1 MRSHSVDVDE
11 DSYRIKAIRAAQDL
25 HYKSDVIER
34 IRHAKTDAEIER
46 IMISA
51 RRGEI

>member
-1 MRSHSVDVDE
+1 MCSYSVDVDE

-25 HYKSDVIER
+25 RYKPEVIEQ

-46 IMISA
+46 IMIST

>member
-1 MRSHSVDVDE
+1 MRSYSVDVDE